1 MKDIQN
7 QKDHRCVDIRK
18 VGVKTVKYPIV
29 VLDKARKNQYT
40 VATVNMYVNLPHQ
53 FKGTHMSR
61 FLEIL
66 NEGHGAVDFRNFQK
80 ILTKMKERLDAEAS
94 HLEMFF
100 PYFMQHDKTRN
111 PLEFARYNCGFHGS
125 LKEESDIEITLEVP
139 VYGTVLK
146 GISAGYWGKVDLRI
160 GFKKFY
166 WIEDIIEQIELTIA
180 KEVEMLDVESDVLAA
195 DKVSQCLADHLA
207 SINEV
212 KNFQVVVHHQC
223 VDYTAFS
230 QIDSC
235 DGV

>member
-29 VLDKARKNQYT
+29 VLDKARTNQHT
-40 VATVNMYVNLPHQ
+40 VATINMYVNLPHQ

-66 NEGHGAVDFRNFQK
+66 NECHGAVDFRNFQD
-80 ILTKMKERLDAEAS
+80 ILVKMKERLDAEAS

-111 PLEFARYNCGFHGS
+111 PFQFFRYNCGFHGS
-125 LKEESDIEITLEVP
+125 LKEESNIELTLEVP
-139 VYGTVLK
+139 VYGDVLAK
-146 GISAGYWGKVDLRI
+146 SSAGYWGKVVLRV

-166 WIEDIIEQIELTIA
+166 WIEDIIEQVELTIA
-180 KEVEMLDVESDVLAA
+180 REVENLNVKLDALAV
-195 DKVSQCLADHLA
+195 DNLSQCLADLLA
-207 SINEV
+207 SIEEV
-212 KNFQVVVHHQC
+212 KHFQVVVHQQC

-235 DGV
+235 DG